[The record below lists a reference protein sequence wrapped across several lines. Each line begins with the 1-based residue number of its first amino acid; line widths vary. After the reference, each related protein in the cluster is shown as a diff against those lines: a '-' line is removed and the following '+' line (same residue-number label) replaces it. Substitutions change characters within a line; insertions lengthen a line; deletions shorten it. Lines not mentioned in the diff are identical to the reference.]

1 MLEDKITVIVT
12 VYNEKDNIADLVK
25 SLHNQ
30 SLEPYEIIITDAHS
44 TDGTWEILTKLK
56 DDYPKLK
63 VVSVKGNRSVGR
75 NTAISLAKTEYIA
88 VTDAGCLA
96 DYNWLEHLFSTLS
109 KGADVAS
116 GFYEPLSDSKW
127 EKTIAKMTIPT
138 LETVNPDTFL
148 PSSRSVAFRKSAWQK
163 VGGYP
168 EEFSHNEDTPF
179 DLLLKEAGFEF
190 VFVPQAIVYWRPR
203 QDLKA
208 VFKQF
213 FYYALGDGEARI
225 QIKDYLFIY
234 LRYIPLF
241 FYPYGTIISLLFW
254 CQRIFKDLKKTRS
267 LLFIPLR
274 FTIDFADMSGFLAG
288 LKEAWQRCR
297 QRKS

>member
-12 VYNEKDNIADLVK
+12 VYNEKANIAALVK

-30 SLEPYEIIITDAHS
+30 SLEPSEIIITDAHS
-44 TDGTWEILTKLK
+44 TDGTWEVLTKLK
-56 DDYPKLK
+56 EEYPKLK

-138 LETVNPDTFL
+138 LDTVNPDTFL

-163 VGGYP
+163 VEGYP

-241 FYPYGTIISLLFW
+241 FYPYGIMISFLFL

-274 FTIDFADMSGFLAG
+274 LTIDFADMIGFLAG